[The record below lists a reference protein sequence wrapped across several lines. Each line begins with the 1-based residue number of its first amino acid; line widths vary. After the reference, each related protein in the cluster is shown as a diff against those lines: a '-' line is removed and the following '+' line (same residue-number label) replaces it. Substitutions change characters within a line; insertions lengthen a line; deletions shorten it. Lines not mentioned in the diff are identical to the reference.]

1 MTENE
6 PNTQEEEI
14 AAPGTVE
21 SEENALAQLQA
32 DLERFKDLALRSQAD
47 LNNFRKRS
55 TREKEDSIRYAN
67 SALLEQ
73 LIPILD
79 NFELGLAAARN
90 ESAESPILAGMSM
103 VLRQLQ
109 DFLAGNGVEVIDATG
124 KEFDPNLHEAL
135 SHEESDTV
143 PEGHVIQQL
152 RKGYILRDRLI
163 RPSNVVVSKG
173 NPKG

>member
-1 MTENE
+1 MTDKE
-6 PNTQEEEI
+6 PDTQVEDS
-14 AAPGTVE
+14 AARDAEAV
-21 SEENALAQLQA
+21 EENPLAQLQA

-67 SALLEQ
+67 SSLLEQ

-90 ESAESPILAGMSM
+90 ESADSPILAGMEM

-124 KEFDPNLHEAL
+124 KEFDPKIHEAI
-135 SHEESDTV
+135 SQEESDSV
-143 PEGHVIQQL
+143 PEGHVIRQL
-152 RKGYILRDRLI
+152 RKGYVLRDRLV
-163 RPSNVVVSKG
+163 RPSNVIVSKG
-173 NPKG
+173 NPNG